1 MKRIFMLFILF
12 IVAGQIMYSQDLWRR
27 KRYEAYVGFG
37 PSQFFGD
44 VGGFTPKKN
53 ILGFKDLSFR
63 QTRFDVNLGLK
74 YRIYEDLS
82 VRLSF
87 AYGMLHATDERGSN
101 ETRDYEARTTIF
113 EPAIIAE
120 YSFIKSNNENSFLF
134 QRGRSG
140 SRGSFLSSIDIFAF
154 GGIGGVSFKVEG
166 NDALIDRGMVN
177 SGFSAVIP
185 LGVGA
190 SLLINPDFNL
200 GFEIGGRY
208 CFSDYLDG
216 FTSQYSSSNDVY
228 YFVNFT
234 FTYKILTGSNGLP
247 EFLNFNRNRRRF

>member
-1 MKRIFMLFILF
+1 MKKVLMLFIIFF
-12 IVAGQIMYSQDLWRR
+12 IAGQVIYSQELWKRR
-27 KRYEAYVGFG
+27 KYEAFVGLG

-44 VGGFTPKKN
+44 IGGFTPKKN
-53 ILGFKDLSFR
+53 ILGFKDLSFK
-63 QTRFDVNLGLK
+63 QMRFDVNLGLR

-87 AYGMLHATDERGSN
+87 IYGMLHATDERGSN
-101 ETRDYEARTTIF
+101 ETRGYEARTSIF
-113 EPAIIAE
+113 EPAVMAE
-120 YSFIKSNNENSFLF
+120 YAFIKSKNENSFLF
-134 QRGRSG
+134 QRNRSG
-140 SRGSFLSSIDIFAF
+140 SRGSFLSSIDVFAF
-154 GGIGGVSFKVEG
+154 GGVGGVSYKVKG
-166 NDALIDRGMVN
+166 NEALIERGMVN

-185 LGVGA
+185 VGVGA
-190 SLLINPDFNL
+190 SLLIAPDYNF

-208 CFSDYLDG
+208 CFSDYIDG

-247 EFLNFNRNRRRF
+247 EFLNFNRYRRRY